1 MIKIF
6 KGFFLISIC
15 LLLVSC
21 NADERKVTII
31 FNTNGGS
38 YLEPLE
44 VSSGTEVNLPT
55 PSREGYT
62 FLGWTLDLENIN
74 ILETALTIIENVTL
88 YATWELLEVRKYYIE
103 YVVDNEVYTKDY
115 YASDEEIYLPNTEEI
130 EGYIF
135 DGWYLD
141 QSYNTKLDFYK
152 MGDKNLVL
160 YGRYLLINDL
170 EFNTFSF
177 KVLYQDETSITLEL
191 IITGNVNFAGFS
203 GVMLYSDNL
212 TVESVNNVLGV
223 IINNSEEGQL
233 IFNYVNATNP
243 IFEQVSVLQI
253 TLVKTNNLNY
263 SIQLVID
270 QMIMISEEYEV
281 LDAPFNII
289 QLP

>member
-1 MIKIF
+1 MAKVF
-6 KGFFLISIC
+6 KCFFLVSLC
-15 LLLVSC
+15 FFLVSC
-21 NADERKVTII
+21 NAVERKATIV

-103 YVVDNEVYTKDY
+103 YVVDNEVFTKDY

-160 YGRYLLINDL
+160 FGRYLLIEDL
-170 EFNTFSF
+170 ELNTFSF
-177 KVLYQDETSITLEL
+177 KVLYQDEASITLEL

-203 GVMLYSDNL
+203 GVIVYSDNL

-233 IFNYVNATNP
+233 IFNYVNAANP
-243 IFEQVSVLQI
+243 IFEQVSVMQI
-253 TLVKTNNLNY
+253 TLLKTNYLNY
-263 SIQLVID
+263 SIQLDID
-270 QMIMISEEYEV
+270 QMITISEEYEV
-281 LDAPFNII
+281 LDTPFSII